1 MGSTSLPAL
10 CRNTAAKYPVNPCL
24 ASFKVIAARLGGSAM
39 RVHSRKAAGM
49 GAVAALGCCLGA
61 CSSDF
66 GINLPHADVF
76 SGPTWLSYSGHKEE
90 FSLGPPGP
98 QELVDG
104 DGRCAAAVAAQS
116 SDQGGLA
123 QGGIALQMTE
133 CDVVRR
139 AGAPERVELGR
150 TPAGDRAAELTYTRG
165 PRAGI
170 YRFAGGRLFS
180 IERIPEAL
188 PSAQSKTAQTKKRP

>member
-1 MGSTSLPAL
+1 
-10 CRNTAAKYPVNPCL
+10 
-24 ASFKVIAARLGGSAM
+24 
-39 RVHSRKAAGM
+39 M

-76 SGPTWLSYSGHKEE
+76 SSPTWLSYSGHKEE

-98 QELVDG
+98 QELIDG
-104 DGRCAAAVAAQS
+104 DGRCAAAVAAQA

>member
-1 MGSTSLPAL
+1 
-10 CRNTAAKYPVNPCL
+10 
-24 ASFKVIAARLGGSAM
+24 M
-39 RVHSRKAAGM
+39 RIQSRKAVGI
-49 GAVAALGCCLGA
+49 GVLAALVSCLGA
-61 CSSDF
+61 CSSEYS
-66 GINLPHADVF
+66 INLPHADVF
-76 SGPTWLSYSGHKEE
+76 SAPAWLSYSGHKEE

-104 DGRCAAAVAAQS
+104 DGRCAAAVAAQA

-150 TPAGDRAAELTYTRG
+150 TPGGEHAAELTYTRG
-165 PRAGI
+165 PRAGV

-180 IERIPEAL
+180 IERIPEA